1 MEEVMMPTSI
11 FHEAGSWQIAPA
23 GQLLTAEFDG
33 QTVVYHTGAGHT
45 HWVSPVAA
53 EVLYQLSLNPQNASA
68 LYTALSKLVS
78 EEDLPMLADSLKE
91 TLEHLKKLTLI
102 EPT

>member
-1 MEEVMMPTSI
+1 MTSTTA
-11 FHEAGSWQIAPA
+11 HLQAGSWRIAPA
-23 GQLLTAEFDG
+23 GQLLTAELDG

-53 EVLYQLSLNPQNASA
+53 EVLYCLRQGAQDEAA
-68 LYTALSKLVS
+68 LYTALSELVS
-78 EEDLPMLADSLKE
+78 ADDLPMLADSLQE
-91 TLEHLKKLTLI
+91 TLDHLKNLTLI